1 MNIGIAGEVRV
12 VVSREDGSI
21 KQDTGYQ
28 KNIILNQGLDF
39 FGGAKGS
46 AINDKCAIGAGNIAP
61 VATQTSLVSFIA
73 ITSGTD
79 ATSDYAYVNKGDN
92 LYRMWEQKR
101 YRFEGLNNVNINEV
115 GLASQGTTQS
125 DYYLT
130 TRALIK
136 DTLGQPTTITV
147 KLGETLDVYYKIH
160 KVVGISDNLHVVNM
174 LDGNGGSVP
183 YNVVTRPAKVGSS
196 SEWAVST
203 PAITGSLYA
212 GIGTLGAI
220 SNIPSGVGY
229 INLNSTG
236 APYQAGSYKRVFAF
250 NAGLNLLAEGLNVI
264 YVRGV
269 FFPFQMSF
277 NSVASNSP
285 IPKTNK
291 NILELPYEISWG
303 RYEGAL

>member
-79 ATSDYAYVNKGDN
+79 ATSNYAYVDKGDN

-101 YRFEGLNNVNINEV
+101 YRFEGLNNVNITEV
-115 GLASQGTTQS
+115 GLVSQGTTQTN
-125 DYYLT
+125 YYLT

-160 KVVGISDNLHVVNM
+160 KVVNVSDSLHVVNM

-183 YNVVTRPAKVGSS
+183 YNVVTRPADVGTS
-196 SEWAVST
+196 SEWSVAKPSEG
-203 PAITGSLYA
+203 GSLYA
-212 GIGTLGAI
+212 GIGALGTI
-220 SNIPSGVGY
+220 KNTPSEAGY
-229 INLNSTG
+229 INLDSTG
-236 APYQAGSYKRVFAF
+236 AAYQAGSYKRVFTF
-250 NAGLNLLAEGLNVI
+250 NAGLNLLVGGLNVI
-264 YVRGV
+264 YVRDV

-277 NSVASNSP
+277 KSVASNSP

-291 NILELPYEISWG
+291 NILELPYEISWS
-303 RYEGAL
+303 RYEGEL